1 MTMKFSEMQKVLSDK
16 LDIVHLSDVA
26 RELSVSPQVV
36 NNWKKRNK
44 IPYKYVKKIRAIE
57 LGEQNQKN
65 LENDDLKFI
74 KALNRLDPN
83 LGSED
88 SDINLKD
95 DFIKIVL
102 FFKNTL
108 FSYYK
113 FIFFFTV
120 IVSLITALYV
130 SYISPIVYKT
140 TLTILPVSSEKNN
153 QSIGGIASQF
163 GININSGSNNLASV
177 QLIPDLILSRSLLSS
192 LLKRE
197 VTFTNSQN
205 KKTLLQHYFGYYDD
219 FKSNHEF
226 YMAKGVSQLRNEIF
240 VKKRK
245 SNDMVDITVSASDAK
260 TVVDIGLG
268 VVEELDKIQKQISLS
283 RAKEKLKYI
292 SERLLNVQE
301 DLKILEEKLKEFRE
315 KNRNIS
321 GSPSLL
327 LAENRLIREVAS
339 VSSIYNTLKSQF
351 EITRIEETGSS
362 KLIQIIDKPSKPIYR
377 YSPRRTRSVVL
388 AMLIGFSLSIVIVY
402 LKDIYPSLRE
412 NFI

>member
-1 MTMKFSEMQKVLSDK
+1 MKFSEMQKVLSEK

-44 IPYKYVKKIRAIE
+44 IPYKYVKKIREIE
-57 LGEQNQKN
+57 KHKYQEEN
-65 LENDDLKFI
+65 LENDDLRFI
-74 KALNRLDPN
+74 KTLNRLDPY
-83 LGSED
+83 LSSDD
-88 SDINLKD
+88 SDTNFKD
-95 DFIKIVL
+95 DFIKILL
-102 FFKNTL
+102 FFKNAL

-113 FIFFFTV
+113 FIFFFTL
-120 IVSLITALYV
+120 IVSFITAFYV

-140 TLTILPVSSEKNN
+140 TLTILPVSNEKNN
-153 QSIGGIASQF
+153 HSLGGIASQF
-163 GININSGSNNLASV
+163 GVNINSGSNNLASV

-197 VTFTNSQN
+197 VTFTNNQN
-205 KKTLLQHYFGYYDD
+205 KKTLLYHYFGSYDD
-219 FKSNHEF
+219 LKSNHEF
-226 YMAKGVSQLRNEIF
+226 YMAKGVRKLRDDIF
-240 VKKRK
+240 VNKRK
-245 SNDMVDITVSASDAK
+245 LNDMVDITVSASDAK

-301 DLKILEEKLKEFRE
+301 DLKVLEEKLKEFRE

-321 GSPSLL
+321 GSPSLQ

-362 KLIQIIDKPSKPIYR
+362 KLIQIIDKPSKPIFR

-388 AMLIGFSLSIVIVY
+388 ATIFGFCFSIIIVY

-412 NFI
+412 NFN

>member
-1 MTMKFSEMQKVLSDK
+1 MTMKFSEMQKVLSEK

-44 IPYKYVKKIRAIE
+44 IPYKYVKKIREIE
-57 LGEQNQKN
+57 KDKYQEEN
-65 LENDDLKFI
+65 LENDDLRFI
-74 KALNRLDPN
+74 KALNRIDPD

-88 SDINLKD
+88 SDTNLKD

-102 FFKNTL
+102 FLKNAL
-108 FSYYK
+108 LSYYK
-113 FIFFFTV
+113 FIILFTV
-120 IVSLITALYV
+120 IVSFTTGFYV

-140 TLTILPVSSEKNN
+140 TLTILPVSSENNN

-163 GININSGSNNLASV
+163 GLNINSGSNNLASV

-197 VTFTNSQN
+197 VSFTNKQN
-205 KKTLLQHYFGYYDD
+205 KITLLYHYFGTFDD
-219 FKSNHEF
+219 VKSNHEF
-226 YMAKGVSQLRNEIF
+226 YMAKGVSKLRGAIF

-283 RAKEKLKYI
+283 RAREKLKYI

-301 DLKILEEKLKEFRE
+301 DLKVLEEQLKEFRE

-321 GSPSLL
+321 GSPSLQ
-327 LAENRLIREVAS
+327 LAENRIIREVAS
-339 VSSIYNTLKSQF
+339 VSSIYNTLKGQY

-377 YSPRRTRSVVL
+377 SSPRRTKSVVL
-388 AMLIGFSLSIVIVY
+388 SIIIGFSFSIVIVY
-402 LKDIYPSLRE
+402 LKEIYPSLRD
-412 NFI
+412 NFN

>member
-1 MTMKFSEMQKVLSDK
+1 MTMKFSEMQKVLSEK

-44 IPYKYVKKIRAIE
+44 IPYKYVKKIREIE
-57 LGEQNQKN
+57 KDKYQEEN
-65 LENDDLKFI
+65 LENDDLRFI
-74 KALNRLDPN
+74 KALNRLDPD
-83 LGSED
+83 LGSEN
-88 SDINLKD
+88 SDTNLKD

-102 FFKNTL
+102 FFKNAL
-108 FSYYK
+108 LSYYK
-113 FIFFFTV
+113 FIILFTV
-120 IVSLITALYV
+120 IVSFTTGFYV
-130 SYISPIVYKT
+130 FYISPIVYKT
-140 TLTILPVSSEKNN
+140 TLTILPVSSENNN

-163 GININSGSNNLASV
+163 GLNVNTGSNNLASV

-197 VTFTNSQN
+197 VSFTNKQN
-205 KKTLLQHYFGYYDD
+205 KIKLLYHYFGTFDD
-219 FKSNHEF
+219 VKSNHEF
-226 YMAKGVSQLRNEIF
+226 YMAKGVSKLRDEIF

-245 SNDMVDITVSASDAK
+245 LNDMVDITVSASDAK
-260 TVVDIGLG
+260 AVVDISLG

-301 DLKILEEKLKEFRE
+301 DLKVLEEQLKEFRE

-321 GSPSLL
+321 GSPSLQ
-327 LAENRLIREVAS
+327 LAENRIIREVAS
-339 VSSIYNTLKSQF
+339 VSSLYNTLKGQY

-377 YSPRRTRSVVL
+377 SSPRRTRSVVL
-388 AMLIGFSLSIVIVY
+388 SIIIGFSFSIVIVY
-402 LKDIYPSLRE
+402 LKEIYPSLRDDF
-412 NFI
+412 N

>member
-1 MTMKFSEMQKVLSDK
+1 MKFSEMQKVLSEK

-44 IPYKYVKKIRAIE
+44 IPYKYVKKIREIE
-57 LGEQNQKN
+57 KDKYQEKN
-65 LENDDLKFI
+65 LENDDLRFI
-74 KALNRLDPN
+74 KALNRLDPY

-88 SDINLKD
+88 SDINLKH

-102 FFKNTL
+102 FFKNAL

-113 FIFFFTV
+113 FIIFFTL
-120 IVSLITALYV
+120 IVSFIAAFYV

-153 QSIGGIASQF
+153 QSVGSIASQF

-192 LLKRE
+192 LLNRK
-197 VTFTNSQN
+197 VTFTNNQN
-205 KKTLLQHYFGYYDD
+205 KKTLLYHYFGSYDD
-219 FKSNHEF
+219 LKLNHEF
-226 YMAKGVSQLRNEIF
+226 YMAKGVRKLRDDIS

-245 SNDMVDITVSASDAK
+245 LNDMVDITVSASDAK

-301 DLKILEEKLKEFRE
+301 DLKVLEEKLKEFRE

-388 AMLIGFSLSIVIVY
+388 ATLIGFSLSIIIVY

-412 NFI
+412 SFN